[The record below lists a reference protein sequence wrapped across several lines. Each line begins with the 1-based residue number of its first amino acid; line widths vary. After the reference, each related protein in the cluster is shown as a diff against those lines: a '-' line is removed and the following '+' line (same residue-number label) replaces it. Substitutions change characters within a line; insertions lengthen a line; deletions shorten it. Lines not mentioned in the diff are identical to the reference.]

1 MNIKDVE
8 GIGPAALKKLK
19 DADIL
24 TVKDLA
30 TQSIESL
37 SESTGISKELANKQ
51 IQNAHKLLRENDMI
65 GKEFIDGN
73 ESLKKRE
80 AVVRIKT
87 GSEALDKFLY
97 GGIETQAI
105 TELYGEFGSGKS
117 QICHVLAM
125 KCSQTLENGGL
136 GGNKRC
142 IYIDTEGTFRPE
154 RIKQMAVANNLDPE
168 YVLRNI
174 KICKVYNSGHLEYII
189 NNLGNYIEEYNAGMV
204 IVDSIIALHRADYL
218 GRGTLADRQQRI
230 QAILHRLLRI
240 AEIYEIAVIMTNQ
253 VITAPDTFFGDPTK
267 PTGGNIIGHNS
278 TYRIYLRKSG
288 KNRLVKMIDSPYHD
302 NLDVKIQITAKGIED
317 ATE

>member
-8 GIGPAALKKLK
+8 GIGPAAVKKLES
-19 DADIL
+19 ADIL
-24 TVKDLA
+24 TVQDLA

-37 SESTGISKELANKQ
+37 AESAGISKDLANKY
-51 IQNAHKLLRENDMI
+51 IQNAHKLLRENDLI
-65 GKEFIDGN
+65 GTEFIDGN

-80 AVVRIKT
+80 AVLRVKT
-87 GSEALDKFLY
+87 GSDKLDAFLY

-105 TELYGEFGSGKS
+105 TEFYGEFGSGKS
-117 QICHVLAM
+117 QLCHALAVQ
-125 KCSQTLENGGL
+125 CSKTLEAGGL
-136 GGNKRC
+136 GGNSTC

-154 RIKQMAVANNLDPE
+154 RIKQMALAQGLDPE

-174 KICKVYNSGHLEYII
+174 KVCKVYNSGHLEYIVD
-189 NNLGNYIEEYNAGMV
+189 NLGKYIDDFHAKMV
-204 IVDSIIALHRADYL
+204 VVDSIIALHRADYT

-230 QAILHRLLRI
+230 NAILHRLLRV
-240 AEIYEIAVIMTNQ
+240 AEIYEIAVILTNQ
-253 VITAPDTFFGDPTK
+253 VTTSPDTFFGDPTK
-267 PTGGNIIGHNS
+267 ATGGNIIGHAA

-317 ATE
+317 EAE